1 MRCDSAIAIA
11 KHDLANCER
20 GQEREGENVRAS
32 MQGRGQERN
41 VKCEDGGSEVSDSN
55 EGWKGRG

>member
-1 MRCDSAIAIA
+1 MRCDSAIAIV

-20 GQEREGENVRAS
+20 GQECKGENARAS
-32 MQGRGQERN
+32 MQGRGREHDVN
-41 VKCEDGGSEVSDSN
+41 CEDGGSKVSDSN